1 MPLRNPRGQADEL
14 SKVAVLYLDLDGT
27 VRKGKDQLG
36 YFVNT
41 ADQVEVFPEVP
52 ELLRKYKDLGYRIVG
67 ISNQGGIALGY
78 MTAEACVDAMIETN
92 KQCNDAFDRIAWC
105 AHHPDASDPE
115 IANCWCRKPKPG
127 LIIETA
133 MDMAQDYDE
142 FYSVH
147 MSLFV
152 GDMVTDAECA
162 ANAGIRFMNA
172 CEWRKGKH
180 LEEMFS

>member
-1 MPLRNPRGQADEL
+1 MSHTGEPAVP
-14 SKVAVLYLDLDGT
+14 VLYLDLDGT

-52 ELLRKYKDLGYRIVG
+52 DLLMRYKTMGYRLIG

-78 MTAEACVDAMIETN
+78 MDMETCMRAMMETN
-92 KQCNDAFDRIAWC
+92 RQCNNAFDKIAWC
-105 AHHPDASDPE
+105 RHHPDASDPE
-115 IANCWCRKPKPG
+115 MARCWCRKPLPG

-133 MDMAQDYDE
+133 YELARQTGEIYPPHMAL
-142 FYSVH
+142 V
-147 MSLFV
+147 V
-152 GDMVTDAECA
+152 GDMITDAECA
-162 ANAGIRFMNA
+162 ANAGIDFMNA
-172 CEWRKGKH
+172 SEWRKGKH